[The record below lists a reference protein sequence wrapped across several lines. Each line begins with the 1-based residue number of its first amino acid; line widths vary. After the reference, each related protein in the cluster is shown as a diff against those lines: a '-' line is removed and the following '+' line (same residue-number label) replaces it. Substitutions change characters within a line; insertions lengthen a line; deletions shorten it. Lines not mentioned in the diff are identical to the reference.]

1 MTSPYTYSLYKAST
15 HLIWSVFGLTD
26 LEKMES
32 QEQLSST
39 VVGVLYVLFLIISVI
54 MLVNMLVALL
64 TNTYDKVE
72 VSKEL
77 TPINTNMN
85 NFLHSDWL
93 GEIQTPSILIGQRQK
108 KLTGGQSNS
117 ISMCGLQR
125 QLDGL
130 SAVVSC
136 EPSRCFPCI

>member
-77 TPINTNMN
+77 IPISTNMN

-93 GEIQTPSILIGQRQK
+93 GEIQTPSILIVQRQK
-108 KLTGGQSNS
+108 KLSGS
-117 ISMCGLQR
+117 
-125 QLDGL
+125 
-130 SAVVSC
+130 
-136 EPSRCFPCI
+136 